1 MEPAKGS
8 TLDIPQSPAGGQYL
22 LGALRAPGTGH
33 AGHNEY

>member
-8 TLDIPQSPAGGQYL
+8 TLGIPQSPRLVGQYL
-22 LGALRAPGTGH
+22 LARFARLDRH